1 MARTFNLPDLGEGLT
16 EAEIVQWKVAVG
28 DDVALDQEIVEV
40 ETAKASV
47 VIPSPFA
54 GVVEMLH
61 ASVGEMVAV
70 GTPLITFSDSSTEK
84 DLPSTTVED
93 ERVPNLVGYGAA
105 AEGGRRRRRRGTLR
119 PEVPVEAPAPAK
131 PRVKPPVRKLAR
143 DLGVDLTTISA
154 SGPGGSVSREDVQRA
169 ASISS
174 GAASGVVP
182 RPTPTPSPGT
192 TIPVRGVRRTI
203 AHHMELSH
211 TIPAAAAWLEAD
223 ASGLQGLRRAL
234 KEQHPDERI
243 TALSILCWLVVEGL
257 AEVPQLNARYTP
269 EEIILL
275 REVNLGV
282 AVATDRGLLV
292 PVVKDAHNMS
302 IRELSGELARLT
314 DGARDNT
321 LPPSD
326 LIGSTFTIT
335 NFGALG
341 VDGGIPLINHPEVA
355 ILGMGTMRERAVVED
370 GSIIARP
377 TVNLS
382 LAFDHRV
389 ADGTEAARFLTLLAG
404 WTAEPGLLLADRPPR

>member
-16 EAEIVQWKVAVG
+16 EAEIVQWKVVVG

-54 GVVEMLH
+54 GVVETLH
-61 ASVGEMVAV
+61 AAVGEMVAV
-70 GTPLITFSDSSTEK
+70 GSPLITFSDAK
-84 DLPSTTVED
+84 NDQGPPSKEVEV

-105 AEGGRRRRRRGTLR
+105 AEGGRGRRRRGAPR
-119 PEVPVEAPAPAK
+119 PEAPVEAPSPVK

-143 DLGVDLTTISA
+143 DLGVDLTTVTA
-154 SGPGGSVSREDVQRA
+154 TGPHGSVSREDVQRA
-169 ASISS
+169 TSASPDRQ
-174 GAASGVVP
+174 P
-182 RPTPTPSPGT
+182 RPTPTPVAGT

-203 AHHMELSH
+203 AHHMELAH
-211 TIPAAAAWLEAD
+211 TIPAASAWLEAD

-243 TALSILCWLVVEGL
+243 TALSILCRLVVEGL
-257 AEVPQLNARYTP
+257 TEVPQLNARYTP

-275 REVNLGV
+275 REINLGV
-282 AVATDRGLLV
+282 AVATDRGLVV
-292 PVVKDAHNMS
+292 PVVKDAHLLS
-302 IRELSGELARLT
+302 IRELSGELARLS

-321 LPPSD
+321 LPPSA
-326 LIGSTFTIT
+326 LIGSTFTVT

-341 VDGGIPLINHPEVA
+341 VDGGIPLINHPDVA
-355 ILGMGTMRERAVVED
+355 ILGMGTLRDRAVVER
-370 GSIIARP
+370 GTVVARP
-377 TVNLS
+377 TVTLS

-389 ADGTEAARFLTLLAG
+389 ADGTEASRFLTLLAG